1 MPERV
6 RVRKLFIIWTDYI
19 QIDNLFSYTLFSKH
33 GLHGGGHVHI
43 RQLMEQKVDA
53 FTAAERQLAS
63 VLLADYPFAGLKPIQ
78 ELSQR
83 AHISAPS
90 ISRFVTKLGFGGF
103 HEFQQRLVQELE
115 ESRQSPIDLE
125 RRDSSIDRSAPLAS
139 YLERVGALNAELTE
153 RVSPAQF
160 ERLCDML
167 SDPKRRIYLIG
178 GRMSDSIA
186 DFFARH
192 LRQIRK
198 DVFHIPSDPEA
209 WPEYLLRMR
218 PRDVLLLVD
227 FRRYQTSLA
236 GLSAAA
242 RARKAQTIVIT
253 DQWVSPAAKGANEL
267 VAVPIESG
275 TLWDSY
281 APAFAM
287 IEALLV
293 PLAERNW
300 NATKSRI
307 AAWDALRSEPESE
320 LARQS

>member
-1 MPERV
+1 M
-6 RVRKLFIIWTDYI
+6 
-19 QIDNLFSYTLFSKH
+19 
-33 GLHGGGHVHI
+33 HI
-43 RQLMEQKVDA
+43 RQLMEQKIDL
-53 FTAAERQLAS
+53 FTPAERQLAS
-63 VLLADYPFAGLKPIQ
+63 VLLADYPFAGLEPIQ

-90 ISRFVTKLGFGGF
+90 ISRFVTKIGCGGF
-103 HEFQQRLVQELE
+103 QEFQQRLVQELKE
-115 ESRQSPIDLE
+115 GRQSPIDLK
-125 RRDSSIDRSAPLAS
+125 RRDSSIDNAAPLAS
-139 YLERVGALNAELTE
+139 YLDRVDALNAELRQ

-198 DVFHIPSDPEA
+198 DVYHIPSDPET

-218 PRDVLLLVD
+218 PRDVLVLVD
-227 FRRYQTSLA
+227 FRRYQANLK
-236 GLSAAA
+236 GLSTAV

-253 DQWVSPAAKGANEL
+253 DQWVTPAAKGATEL
-267 VAVPIESG
+267 VAVPVDSG

-281 APAFAM
+281 TPAFAM

-307 AAWDALRSEPESE
+307 AAWDALRSEANSDLVEPS
-320 LARQS
+320 

>member
-1 MPERV
+1 M
-6 RVRKLFIIWTDYI
+6 
-19 QIDNLFSYTLFSKH
+19 
-33 GLHGGGHVHI
+33 HI
-43 RQLMEQKVDA
+43 RQLMEQKIDL
-53 FTAAERQLAS
+53 FTPAERQLAS
-63 VLLADYPFAGLKPIQ
+63 VLLADYPFAGLEPIQ

-90 ISRFVTKLGFGGF
+90 ISRFVTKIGCGGF
-103 HEFQQRLVQELE
+103 QEFQQRLVQELKE
-115 ESRQSPIDLE
+115 GRQSPIDLK
-125 RRDSSIDRSAPLAS
+125 RRDSSIDNAAPLAS
-139 YLERVGALNAELTE
+139 YLDRVDALNAELRQ

-198 DVFHIPSDPEA
+198 DVFHIPSDPET

-218 PRDVLLLVD
+218 PRDVLVLVD
-227 FRRYQTSLA
+227 FRRYQANLK
-236 GLSAAA
+236 GLSTAV

-253 DQWVSPAAKGANEL
+253 DQWVTPAAKGATEL
-267 VAVPIESG
+267 VAVPVDSG

-281 APAFAM
+281 TPAFAM

-307 AAWDALRSEPESE
+307 AAWDALRSEANSD
-320 LARQS
+320 LAEPS

>member
-1 MPERV
+1 
-6 RVRKLFIIWTDYI
+6 
-19 QIDNLFSYTLFSKH
+19 
-33 GLHGGGHVHI
+33 
-43 RQLMEQKVDA
+43 MEQKIDL
-53 FTAAERQLAS
+53 FTPAERQLAS
-63 VLLADYPFAGLKPIQ
+63 VLLADYPFAGLEPIQ

-90 ISRFVTKLGFGGF
+90 ISRFVTKIGCGGF
-103 HEFQQRLVQELE
+103 QEFQQRLVQELKE
-115 ESRQSPIDLE
+115 GRQSPIDLK
-125 RRDSSIDRSAPLAS
+125 RRDSSIDNAAPLAS
-139 YLERVGALNAELTE
+139 YLDRVDALNAELRQ

-198 DVFHIPSDPEA
+198 DVYHIPSDPET

-218 PRDVLLLVD
+218 PRDVLVLVD
-227 FRRYQTSLA
+227 FRRYQANLK
-236 GLSAAA
+236 GLSTAV

-253 DQWVSPAAKGANEL
+253 DQWVTPAAKGATEL
-267 VAVPIESG
+267 VAVPVDSG

-281 APAFAM
+281 TPAFAM

-307 AAWDALRSEPESE
+307 AAWDALRSEANSDLVEPS
-320 LARQS
+320 

>member
-1 MPERV
+1 M
-6 RVRKLFIIWTDYI
+6 
-19 QIDNLFSYTLFSKH
+19 
-33 GLHGGGHVHI
+33 HI
-43 RQLMEQKVDA
+43 RQLMEQKIDL
-53 FTAAERQLAS
+53 FTPAERQLAS
-63 VLLADYPFAGLKPIQ
+63 VLLADYPFAGLEPIQ

-90 ISRFVTKLGFGGF
+90 ISRFVTKIGCGGF
-103 HEFQQRLVQELE
+103 QEFQQRLVQELKE
-115 ESRQSPIDLE
+115 GRQSPIDLK
-125 RRDSSIDRSAPLAS
+125 RRDSSIDNAAPLAS
-139 YLERVGALNAELTE
+139 YLDRVDALNAELRQ

-198 DVFHIPSDPEA
+198 DVFHIPSDPET

-218 PRDVLLLVD
+218 PRDVLVLVD
-227 FRRYQTSLA
+227 FRRYQANLK
-236 GLSAAA
+236 GLSTAV

-253 DQWVSPAAKGANEL
+253 DQWVTPAAKGATEL
-267 VAVPIESG
+267 VAVPVDSG

-281 APAFAM
+281 TPAFAM

-307 AAWDALRSEPESE
+307 AAWDALRSEANSDLVEPS
-320 LARQS
+320 

>member
-1 MPERV
+1 M
-6 RVRKLFIIWTDYI
+6 
-19 QIDNLFSYTLFSKH
+19 
-33 GLHGGGHVHI
+33 HI
-43 RQLMEQKVDA
+43 RQLMEQKIDL
-53 FTAAERQLAS
+53 FTPAERQLAS
-63 VLLADYPFAGLKPIQ
+63 ALLADYPFAGLESIQ

-90 ISRFVTKLGFGGF
+90 ISRFVTKIGCGGF
-103 HEFQQRLVQELE
+103 QEFQQRLVQELKE
-115 ESRQSPIDLE
+115 GRQSPIDLK
-125 RRDSSIDRSAPLAS
+125 RRDSSIDNAAPLAS
-139 YLERVGALNAELTE
+139 YLDRVDALNAELRQ

-198 DVFHIPSDPEA
+198 DVFHIPSDPET

-218 PRDVLLLVD
+218 PRDVLVLVD
-227 FRRYQTSLA
+227 FRRYQANLK
-236 GLSAAA
+236 GLSTAV

-253 DQWVSPAAKGANEL
+253 DQWVTPAAKGATEL
-267 VAVPIESG
+267 VAVPVDSG

-281 APAFAM
+281 TPAFAM

-307 AAWDALRSEPESE
+307 AAWDALRSEANSDLVEPS
-320 LARQS
+320 

>member
-1 MPERV
+1 MQGS
-6 RVRKLFIIWTDYI
+6 F
-19 QIDNLFSYTLFSKH
+19 
-33 GLHGGGHVHI
+33 GGARVHI
-43 RQLMEQKVDA
+43 RQLMEQKVDT
-53 FTAAERQLAS
+53 FTPAERQLAS
-63 VLLADYPFAGLKPIQ
+63 VLLADYPFAGLEPIQ

-90 ISRFVTKLGFGGF
+90 ISRFVTKIGCGGF
-103 HEFQQRLVQELE
+103 QEFQQRLVQELKE
-115 ESRQSPIDLE
+115 GRQSPIDLKG
-125 RRDSSIDRSAPLAS
+125 RDSGIDQSAPLAS
-139 YLERVGALNAELTE
+139 YLSRIDALNAELKE

-160 ERLCDML
+160 ERLCDLL
-167 SDPKRRIYLIG
+167 SDPKRRIYMIG

-209 WPEYLLRMR
+209 WPEYLLRLR
-218 PRDVLLLVD
+218 PKDILLVID
-227 FRRYQTSLA
+227 FRRYQPSLE

-253 DQWVSPAAKGANEL
+253 DQWVSPAAKGAAEL
-267 VAVPIESG
+267 VAVPIDSG

-281 APAFAM
+281 APALAM

-300 NATKSRI
+300 DATKSRI
-307 AAWDALRSEPESE
+307 AEWDALRSEPGSD
-320 LARQS
+320 LAERA

>member
-1 MPERV
+1 
-6 RVRKLFIIWTDYI
+6 
-19 QIDNLFSYTLFSKH
+19 
-33 GLHGGGHVHI
+33 
-43 RQLMEQKVDA
+43 MEQKIDL
-53 FTAAERQLAS
+53 FTPAERQLAS
-63 VLLADYPFAGLKPIQ
+63 ALLADYPFAGLEPIQ

-90 ISRFVTKLGFGGF
+90 ISRFVTKIGCGGF
-103 HEFQQRLVQELE
+103 QEFQQRLVQELKE
-115 ESRQSPIDLE
+115 GRQSPIDLK
-125 RRDSSIDRSAPLAS
+125 RRDSSIDNAAPLAS
-139 YLERVGALNAELTE
+139 YLDRVDALNAELRQ

-198 DVFHIPSDPEA
+198 DVFHIPSDPET

-218 PRDVLLLVD
+218 PRDVLVLVD
-227 FRRYQTSLA
+227 FRRYQANLK
-236 GLSAAA
+236 GLSTAV

-253 DQWVSPAAKGANEL
+253 DQWVTPAAKGATEL
-267 VAVPIESG
+267 VAVPVDSG

-281 APAFAM
+281 TPAFAM

-307 AAWDALRSEPESE
+307 AAWDALRSEANSDLVEPS
-320 LARQS
+320 